1 MEYKLF
7 VGNIPFDCK
16 SKDFKKCFQKY
27 KGIISADLINTSNN
41 SNNNSNN
48 NSKCFGFV
56 VFDNKDSLDDIIR
69 ENNAYIGERK
79 LRLTRYF
86 EKNKSTQNYIK
97 LENIPNTITDRDIRK
112 EFETY
117 SEVGKCFIDMDRQ
130 TGKFKTTGIVEIIE
144 TEIFEQLLT
153 LDVIL
158 INNEQILMKR
168 YSDKINNPHEN
179 KKFNNYY

>member
-16 SKDFKKCFQKY
+16 NKDFKKCFQKY
-27 KGIISADLINTSNN
+27 KGIISADLISN
-41 SNNNSNN
+41 SSNN

-56 VFDNKDSLDDIIR
+56 VFDNKDSLDNIIK
-69 ENNAYIGERK
+69 ENNVYIGERK

-97 LENIPNTITDRDIRK
+97 LENIPSNITDIDIKK

-117 SEVGKCFIDMDRQ
+117 SEVGKCFVDMDRH

-153 LDVIL
+153 LDIIL
-158 INNEQILMKR
+158 INNEQISMSR
-168 YSDKINNPHEN
+168 YSDKIINNNEN
-179 KKFNNYY
+179 RKNNYR

>member
-16 SKDFKKCFQKY
+16 IRDFKKCFQKY
-27 KGIISADLINTSNN
+27 KGVINADLINTSNN
-41 SNNNSNN
+41 NSR
-48 NSKCFGFV
+48 CFGFV
-56 VFDNKDSLDDIIR
+56 VFDNIKNLDDIIK
-69 ENNAYIGERK
+69 ENNVYIGERK

-97 LENIPNTITDRDIRK
+97 LENIPSTITDKDIRK

-117 SEVGKCFIDMDRQ
+117 SEVGKCFVDMDRQ

-158 INNEQILMKR
+158 INNEQISISR
-168 YSDKINNPHEN
+168 YLDNLPKISEI
-179 KKFNNYY
+179 KKNNYY